1 MRNHT
6 KQLNLNISSN
16 GNRIAQFPDQA
27 FIELITPNVF
37 EQDMQILKF
46 SNVSFKRLTSVTQY
60 LAILVRST
68 APILELQIKQNKMF
82 RYLNQGWVHITGIA
96 NYSFFL
102 LPILTSVTV
111 FSRNS
116 SSFRKPNPLNLL
128 VFHTSPDVVLWKS
141 RQLFR

>member
-1 MRNHT
+1 MLRNRT

-16 GNRIAQFPDQA
+16 GDRIAQFTDQA

-68 APILELQIKQNKMF
+68 APILELQIKQNKIF
-82 RYLNQGWVHITGIA
+82 KYLN
-96 NYSFFL
+96 
-102 LPILTSVTV
+102 
-111 FSRNS
+111 
-116 SSFRKPNPLNLL
+116 
-128 VFHTSPDVVLWKS
+128 
-141 RQLFR
+141 